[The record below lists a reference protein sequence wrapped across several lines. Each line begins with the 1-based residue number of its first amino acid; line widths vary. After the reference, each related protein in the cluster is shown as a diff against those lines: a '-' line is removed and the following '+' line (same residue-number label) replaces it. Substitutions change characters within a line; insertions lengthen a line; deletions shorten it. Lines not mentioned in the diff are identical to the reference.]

1 MGMNWN
7 VGFEYPLRTCCGHG
21 GKYNFNVN
29 LGCGGKK
36 EINGKEV
43 LIGKSCKNPEVYV
56 NWDGVH
62 YTQAANKWIFNQ
74 IKDGSYS
81 DPPIPLNK
89 ACHKT

>member
-1 MGMNWN
+1 M
-7 VGFEYPLRTCCGHG
+7 
-21 GKYNFNVN
+21 
-29 LGCGGKK
+29 
-36 EINGKEV
+36 
-43 LIGKSCKNPEVYV
+43 

-89 ACHKT
+89 ACHKTLS